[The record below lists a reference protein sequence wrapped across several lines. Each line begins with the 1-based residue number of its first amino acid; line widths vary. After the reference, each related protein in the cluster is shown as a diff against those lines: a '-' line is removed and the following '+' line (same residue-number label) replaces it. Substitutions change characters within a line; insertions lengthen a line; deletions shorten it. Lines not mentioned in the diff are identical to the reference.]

1 LIKVPWSKRI
11 YNRADCHCHTHCSD
25 GSLSPTSLLDL
36 AKARALDAI
45 SITDHDT
52 IAAYPQALPYAQK
65 LGIVLISGIEISAQ
79 FQQSSVHIL
88 GYGFDLSHP
97 LLADYQQSLQMK
109 RLERNQQI
117 LAKLAKLNM
126 HIPESMLVDRFGK
139 AVIGR
144 PHIATLLVEKGYIGS
159 TKAAFKRLLGDK
171 ARCFVKGYQVE
182 ALEAIEFIHQ
192 IGGYAVIAHPAYF
205 SAQKNMQALTQLPFD
220 GIEVYYG
227 RMSTIQVQPWI
238 HLAQQKNW
246 LMTGGSDFHGS
257 KKGFELGCSYTPS
270 EQFAILAERYF
281 KNNPNT
287 VSAPAIATT

>member
-1 LIKVPWSKRI
+1 MDWSTRI
-11 YNRADCHCHTHCSD
+11 YNRADCHCHTTCSD
-25 GSLSPTSLLDL
+25 GRLSPTDLLDL
-36 AKARALDAI
+36 AKLRGLDAL

-52 IAAYPQALPYAQK
+52 TAAYQEALPYAQK
-65 LGIVLISGIEISAQ
+65 LGILLISGIEISAQ

-88 GYGFDLSHP
+88 GYGFDLNHP
-97 LLADYQQSLQMK
+97 LLACYQQSLKAK
-109 RLERNQQI
+109 RIERNQHI

-126 HIPESMLVDRFGK
+126 PISESMLHERFGEGI
-139 AVIGR
+139 IGR

-159 TKAAFKRLLGDK
+159 IKAAFKQLLGDK

-205 SAQKNMQALTQLPFD
+205 SAQKNIPELTKLPFD

-227 RMSTIQVQPWI
+227 RMNNTQIQPWRA
-238 HLAQQKNW
+238 LAQQKNW

-257 KKGFELGCSYTPS
+257 QKGFELGCSYTPS
-270 EQFAILAERYF
+270 EQFALLAERYF

-287 VSAPAIATT
+287 VPAPAFATT